1 MLAGVG
7 KERSL
12 WTQSAEHCTAYGTE
26 KLLLISPLQVRN
38 KEYADA
44 LKEYKRENSK
54 FFEVKERYKG
64 AIAALE
70 KDLQVGANEG

>member
-1 MLAGVG
+1 MCALF
-7 KERSL
+7 
-12 WTQSAEHCTAYGTE
+12 
-26 KLLLISPLQVRN
+26 SPAPQVRL
-38 KEYADA
+38 KEYTDA

-70 KDLQVGANEG
+70 KDLQVGWLVGSLGCWFTAVGM

>member
-1 MLAGVG
+1 M
-7 KERSL
+7 
-12 WTQSAEHCTAYGTE
+12 
-26 KLLLISPLQVRN
+26 

-44 LKEYKRENSK
+44 LREYKRENSK

-70 KDLQVGANEG
+70 KDLQVRGALGWGSGHGCNRLGPARRLHASS